1 MAHDSL
7 RAYITLRVVALAERA
22 NDDAAR
28 RGRMGELPATD
39 INANMGNASAGSI
52 KEYEIPGLQV
62 ALRYR
67 GTYLVLCCRS
77 ARQGEAQLLVNI
89 AGESG
94 AIKTLCSGSAGFI
107 RDTDGWFDN
116 GIQLGIRESATGSNR
131 ERKGQA

>member
-1 MAHDSL
+1 
-7 RAYITLRVVALAERA
+7 
-22 NDDAAR
+22 
-28 RGRMGELPATD
+28 MGKLPATD

-52 KEYEIPGLQV
+52 KEYEIPGLQI
-62 ALRYR
+62 ALRYC

-94 AIKTLCSGSAGFI
+94 AIKTLRSGSAGFI
-107 RDTDGWFDN
+107 RDTDGWFDD